1 MLSSGHALGPYRID
15 HLLGVG
21 GMGEVYRATDTRL
34 NRTVALK
41 VLPPALAADPQFRAR
56 FEREA
61 QVIASLSHAHICTL
75 HDVGHHDQTDFLVLE
90 FLEGETLASRLERGA
105 PPLEQAIA
113 IAIQI
118 AEALDAAHG
127 RGIVHRDL
135 KPGNVMLTKGPSAR
149 QGAPQVKL
157 LDFGLAKPAAPAIAA
172 SGLSML
178 PTTPPA
184 ENRGPLTA
192 QGAILGTF
200 QYMAPEQVEGHE
212 ADARTDIFAFGAV
225 VYELLTGRKAFEGK
239 TQASLI
245 GAIMHASPPPVSTA
259 QPLAPGLLDRVVN
272 KCLAKNPDDRW
283 QSARDVASEL
293 GWIAESLTRAD
304 APTVAP
310 SGASFTVARVLPWA
324 LAALVAIVSA
334 AALMRR
340 PAVVT
345 VSGGGPVVRA
355 TLLPPKDV
363 ALTGANPPDRL
374 ALSPDGRY
382 LAFVGFGLDRVRH
395 LWLRPLDGSVAELL
409 PGTENA
415 MSPFWSPDNREIAF
429 FAAGRLKRIGISGG
443 PPITICALPGIA
455 DGDTNNFVAGGTWNK
470 DGTILFSVRSDL
482 YRVGVDKKPASMG
495 EAELPFFLPDGN
507 HFLYR
512 VSGAPIH
519 IGVGRLDSAERQ
531 VVLEGDVTQ
540 AMFANGFLLFVR
552 DQTLLAQSFDPARL
566 SLEGDVHLI
575 ASSVTTGTGIRSAF
589 TVSQA
594 GIIAYQS
601 FVGGELSQLQWIDR
615 GGKLGGVLG
624 EPGVYGNVALSPD
637 GTRIVTSIPENVMGD
652 LWLLDVSRTRP
663 PTRLTRTPENEEYAA
678 WSPRSDRLAYV
689 AAGPTGNQLFLR
701 SANAAG
707 AAAERLAAPPPV
719 TILDW
724 SADERFVLLGLGAG
738 VSLLEVAGDGKPS
751 SLNLPAGSG
760 LAQFSPNGR
769 WIAYQSRESGQ
780 SEIYVI
786 PAPGQRGDKVALSVQ
801 GGWPRWSRDGNQLFF
816 LSGANLDLM
825 AAEVRVQGD
834 VLSAGVPKL
843 VFQTRLKNVIAG
855 WPYDVARDGRF
866 LMNVRADA
874 EIAPPAMVVSNW
886 PALISKN

>member
-105 PPLEQAIA
+105 LPIAQAIA

-135 KPGNVMLTKGPSAR
+135 KPGNVMLAKGPSAR
-149 QGAPQVKL
+149 QGAPHVKL

-172 SGLSML
+172 AGRSMV

-212 ADARTDIFAFGAV
+212 ADSRTDIFAFGAV
-225 VYELLTGRKAFEGK
+225 VYELLTGHKAFDGK

-245 GAIMHASPPPVSTA
+245 GAIMHATPPPVSTV
-259 QPLAPGLLDRVVN
+259 QPLASGLLDRVVN

-293 GWIAESLTRAD
+293 GWIAESPTQGG
-304 APTVAP
+304 APAVAP
-310 SGASFTVARVLPWA
+310 SRAGFTVAHVLPWA

-355 TLLPPKDV
+355 TILPPKDV
-363 ALTGANPPDRL
+363 AITGVNPPDRL
-374 ALSPDGRY
+374 ALSPDGRH
-382 LAFVGFGLDRVRH
+382 LVFVGFGLDRVRR
-395 LWLRPLDGSVAELL
+395 LWLRSLDGTASELL
-409 PGTENA
+409 PGTEHA
-415 MSPFWSPDNREIAF
+415 LSPFWSPDNRTVGF
-429 FAAGRLKRIGISGG
+429 FAAGRLKKVSISGG
-443 PPITICALPGIA
+443 PPLTICAVPGIA
-455 DGDTNNFVAGGTWNK
+455 DGDTINFIAGGTWNK
-470 DGTILFSVRSDL
+470 DGTILFSARTTL
-482 YRVGVDKKPASMG
+482 YRVGTDGKPASIG
-495 EAELPFFLPDGN
+495 EGELPFFLPDGN
-507 HFLYR
+507 RFVYR

-519 IGVGRLDSAERQ
+519 IGVGQLDSTERK
-531 VVLEGDVTQ
+531 VILEGDVTQ
-540 AMFANGFLLFVR
+540 AMFADGFLLFVR

-566 SLEGDVHLI
+566 SLDGAVHMV
-575 ASSVTTGTGIRSAF
+575 ASSVLTGTGIRSAF

-615 GGKLGGVLG
+615 SGKQVGSLG
-624 EPGVYGNVALSPD
+624 EPSVYGHVTLSPD
-637 GTRIVTSIPENVMGD
+637 GTRIVTSIAENVMGD

-678 WSPRSDRLAYV
+678 WSPGSDRIAYV
-689 AAGPTGNQLFLR
+689 AASPTGNQLFVR
-701 SANAAG
+701 SPSASG
-707 AAAERLAAPPPV
+707 AAQDRL
-719 TILDW
+719 TGSGLTSLDW
-724 SADERFVLLGLGAG
+724 SRDGRSVLMGSNSTG
-738 VSLLEVAGDGKPS
+738 VSLLEVDGDGKPA
-751 SLNLPAGSG
+751 SLNLPRGSG

-769 WIAYQSRESGQ
+769 WIAYQSREAGQ
-780 SEIYVI
+780 SEVYVV

-801 GGWPRWSRDGNQLFF
+801 GGWPRWSPDGKELFF
-816 LSGANLDLM
+816 LSGGNLDLM
-825 AAEVRVQGD
+825 AADVRVQGD
-834 VLSAGVPKL
+834 ALSVGVSKL
-843 VFQTRLKNVIAG
+843 LFPTRLKNVVAG